1 MSTTT
6 IVKSGN
12 QIINITTNE
21 LNQKLVSVSQAA
33 NESST
38 SVLTQLDVGRPTTT
52 TASTLHSETS
62 TESSSSSSPPTTSL
76 TCDLLGDTNGS
87 FNSNSL
93 TADAALGFSS
103 NAYILYEIV

>member
-52 TASTLHSETS
+52 ATTLHSETS